1 MAWRQGVGFFSN
13 RTIAQ
18 HTRKPMD
25 AGRNRV
31 VKILTNIVWILL
43 YKLTA
48 KFAEKLFLKI
58 PILISL
64 GFFQVAPFTMLSP
77 GCQLNDSAPECQG
90 NARFQGYCIDLLSRL
105 AKQIRIAFIVC
116 IFIFSFQLVSTT
128 KSSLATRRVRDRAM
142 EIGMEWLEI
151 CSVERLIW
159 LSHQSLSI
167 R

>member
-31 VKILTNIVWILL
+31 VKILTNIVWLLL
-43 YKLTA
+43 YKLTV
-48 KFAEKLFLKI
+48 KLFSKI

-105 AKQIRIAFIVC
+105 AKQIRIVLIVC
-116 IFIFSFQLVSTT
+116 IFIFFFQLVSTT
-128 KSSLATRRVRDRAM
+128 KSSLATRQVRDRAM
-142 EIGMEWLEI
+142 EVGMEWLEI
-151 CSVERLIW
+151 CSVERLTW
-159 LSHQSLSI
+159 LSRHSLSI